1 MKSILN
7 GIPGQEGNA
16 INVKGKDTFL
26 ILGFDIWIYLWYRA
40 NQINPIIEEGFSINS
55 LLVVTQVVR
64 FKVHSSRLG
73 GSRVT

>member
-7 GIPGQEGNA
+7 GVLGQEGNA
-16 INVKGKDTFL
+16 IRVKAKDTFF

-40 NQINPIIEEGFSINS
+40 NQVNPVIKEGFSINN

-64 FKVHSSRLG
+64 FKVHSSRLTA
-73 GSRVT
+73 SRMT

>member
-1 MKSILN
+1 MKNILN
-7 GIPGQEGNA
+7 EAPGQEGYA
-16 INVKGKDTFL
+16 IGVKIKDSFF

-40 NQINPIIEEGFSINS
+40 NQVNPVIKEGFSINN